1 MTAGETMTLIII
13 TGRKPKKK
21 LLKFQDLFEKQIQ
34 CHSEMSHKKIY
45 KQILMVNFRFCSI
58 SIFEKRM
65 QIVSLSLTFLLVAVM
80 GCTCTMSYIVPYL
93 NLPMTIPVRLCIS
106 SVIQIL
112 ICIVE
117 TLETIQKQVNVFDC
131 IIIDDTITEY

>member
-1 MTAGETMTLIII
+1 
-13 TGRKPKKK
+13 
-21 LLKFQDLFEKQIQ
+21 
-34 CHSEMSHKKIY
+34 
-45 KQILMVNFRFCSI
+45 MVNFRFCSI
-58 SIFEKRM
+58 SIFEKM
-65 QIVSLSLTFLLVAVM
+65 IQIVSLSLTFLLVAVM

-117 TLETIQKQVNVFDC
+117 TLETIQKQVNIFDC
-131 IIIDDTITEY
+131 IIIDNEITDY